1 MPARCHIQVADYM
14 EQGGGGANVLKLST
28 DPLWYLAGVIGHG
41 VEACLLKALLIS
53 ASDIHRVSIEE
64 HKDQDSFTPDVGVA
78 PPVVYRANENR
89 DVARLASATLRF
101 AHLVDPVEFP
111 CAEPEQHAGAARHV
125 ILAPLHDPNDSARIQ
140 ADDVEGVA

>member
-1 MPARCHIQVADYM
+1 M

-28 DPLWYLAGVIGHG
+28 NPLWYQPMALDHG
-41 VEACLLKALLIS
+41 VLACLLKALLVS

-89 DVARLASATLRF
+89 DVARLAR
-101 AHLVDPVEFP
+101 
-111 CAEPEQHAGAARHV
+111 AART
-125 ILAPLHDPNDSARIQ
+125 ANCAKS
-140 ADDVEGVA
+140 